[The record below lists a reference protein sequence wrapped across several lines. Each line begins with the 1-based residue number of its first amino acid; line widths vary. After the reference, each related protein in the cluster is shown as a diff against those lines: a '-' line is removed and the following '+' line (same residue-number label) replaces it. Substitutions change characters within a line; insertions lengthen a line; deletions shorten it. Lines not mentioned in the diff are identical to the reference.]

1 MAIVGGCACGAVRYA
16 IEAEP
21 VVTRVCWCRA
31 CQFTGGGNTP
41 VNAVFKTEDVK
52 ITGALADFASQADS
66 GNQVHRRF
74 CPTCGTPVTV
84 QSDARPQYLGVRAGT
99 MDDPNAVKPDMTIWV
114 SQAPRL
120 ARIDDTIP
128 RYERQPPPPGAAAKS
143 SSK

>member
-1 MAIVGGCACGAVRYA
+1 MTITGGCACGKVRYT
-16 IEAEP
+16 IEGEP

-52 ITGALADFASQADS
+52 IEGALADFVSEADS

-84 QSDARPQYLGVRAGT
+84 QSEARPQYLGVRAGT
-99 MDDPNAVKPDMTIWV
+99 MDDPSAVKPDMTIWI
-114 SQAPRL
+114 SAAPPW
-120 ARIDDTIP
+120 AIFDDTIP
-128 RYERQPPPPGAAAKS
+128 CYEHGLPPPGK
-143 SSK
+143 K